1 MTAPSPHPR
10 PTLVGDAAGGA
21 QKGLNG
27 RTTGDRAAGEQ
38 PAKDRA
44 ERTRTATGQ
53 SAGEQP
59 ARAQTPMARK
69 PKTQGV
75 TAQGL
80 SVQGPKDQESKGQ
93 GPKDQEP
100 QAQGA
105 EMQGLTAQGPK
116 GRGPAAPEPKGQK
129 PGRQVAK
136 RQEVKGQE
144 VKGRGPKGRGAD
156 ARRDEI
162 VRLATETGLASVE
175 ELAARLGVTQ
185 STIRR
190 DLAHLKAAGLLARTY
205 GGAMA
210 VVTHPEASLRQ
221 RIGEAFEAKRAIA
234 SWAAAQVRPGETILL
249 DSGSTT
255 GALAHEL
262 RNAADLTVAT
272 TGLTALQELVG
283 ATGVHVECLGGTLR
297 HVSQGF
303 VGPLAEAALSRM
315 TFDRAFL
322 GADGVTAE
330 DGICEASLQQTRL
343 KELMMA
349 RSQHVY
355 VLVHAAKLGRRP
367 FHAWA
372 RMPDRWTLVTDASA
386 TDDLLEPFA
395 ARGVETVIAI

>member
-1 MTAPSPHPR
+1 MTPPSPRLGKDERPPR
-10 PTLVGDAAGGA
+10 
-21 QKGLNG
+21 
-27 RTTGDRAAGEQ
+27 
-38 PAKDRA
+38 
-44 ERTRTATGQ
+44 
-53 SAGEQP
+53 
-59 ARAQTPMARK
+59 
-69 PKTQGV
+69 
-75 TAQGL
+75 
-80 SVQGPKDQESKGQ
+80 
-93 GPKDQEP
+93 
-100 QAQGA
+100 AQGA
-105 EMQGLTAQGPK
+105 GE
-116 GRGPAAPEPKGQK
+116 RAAD
-129 PGRQVAK
+129 V
-136 RQEVKGQE
+136 
-144 VKGRGPKGRGAD
+144 
-156 ARRDEI
+156 RREEI
-162 VRLATETGLASVE
+162 VRLATETGLASVG
-175 ELAARLGVTQ
+175 ELAARFGVTQ

-262 RNAADLTVAT
+262 RDAADLTVAT

-283 ATGVHVECLGGTLR
+283 TGVHVECLGGTLR

-330 DGICEASLQQTRL
+330 DGICEAGLQQTRL

-349 RSQHVY
+349 RSGHVY

-372 RMPDRWTLVTDASA
+372 RMPDHWTLVTDTSA
-386 TDDLLEPFA
+386 TDDLLEPFT